1 MLTKNKMLSVNQTL
15 AQIKLN
21 ELWKAINLGNN
32 PLKFKTQEATENGIT
47 TRAVTQGKL
56 IQKKGTT
63 LSQDSFVYDAT
74 KIWNNAPDSIKLAKT
89 LTSAK
94 TEIKKYC
101 CTLPM

>member
-1 MLTKNKMLSVNQTL
+1 MLSVNQTT

-32 PLKFKTQEATENGIT
+32 PLKFKAQEATEDRIT

-56 IQKKGTT
+56 IQKMGST

-74 KIWNNAPDSIKLAKT
+74 KIWNNAPDIIKQAKS

-94 TEIKKYC
+94 IKIKKYC